1 MTPNED
7 RYNARDWEAHD
18 NATGDVPVRITC
30 EIEMVVDT
38 ISPEAAETEAT
49 YWFVQQCP
57 GFRDVF
63 EEFDYTIRTDYA

>member
-7 RYNARDWEAHD
+7 RYNARDWEAHV
-18 NATGDVPVRITC
+18 NVTGDVPVRITC
-30 EIEMVVDT
+30 VIEKVGDT
-38 ISPEAAETEAT
+38 TCLVAAETEAT

>member
-7 RYNARDWEAHD
+7 TYNFRDWEAHD

-38 ISPEAAETEAT
+38 TSPEAAETEAT

-63 EEFDYTIRTDYA
+63 EEFDYTITTDYA